1 MVIMEENK
9 GYAATLGSCSSD
21 PYFCSLASTYASFTS
36 WAGVSHPSLPNYL
49 AFDSGSVQGQS
60 TDCTTCGP
68 FSGTDLG
75 GQLSAAG
82 IPWTAYM
89 ESMPSPCYTG
99 GSSGGYAK
107 KHDPFMYFSDVIG
120 AGCATHV
127 LPYPGGSGMLAALD
141 GSSAPS
147 FVWITP
153 NLMNDMHDGTVP
165 QGDAWL
171 KTNIDPVLTS
181 TWFTNYDSTVIVTMD
196 EGVGNTV
203 PMVVISNTA
212 KGHGAIAGGGNHY
225 GALRAIE
232 EEFGLGLL
240 GAASNPANGDPISL
254 FGGPA

>member
-9 GYAATLGSCSSD
+9 GYAATLGSCSAD
-21 PYFCSLASTYASFTS
+21 PYFCSLASTYASYTS

-99 GSSGGYAK
+99 GSSGAYAK

-127 LPYPGGSGMLAALD
+127 LPYPGGNGLLAALD

-153 NLMNDMHDGTVP
+153 NLLNDMHDGTVQ

-181 TWFTNYDSTVIVTMD
+181 TWFTNYDSTVIITMD
-196 EGVGNTV
+196 EGVGNTI
-203 PMVVISNTA
+203 PMVVISNTS
-212 KGHGAIAGGGNHY
+212 KGRGAIAGSGNHY

-240 GAASNPANGDPISL
+240 GAASNPANGDLISL

>member
-1 MVIMEENK
+1 MEENK
-9 GYAATLGSCSSD
+9 GYAATLGSCFAD
-21 PYFCSLASTYASFTS
+21 PYLCSLASTYASYTN
-36 WAGVSHPSLPNYL
+36 WHGVGHPSLPNYL
-49 AFDSGSVQGQS
+49 AFDSGSTQG
-60 TDCTTCGP
+60 CTTDGCATGLTA
-68 FSGTDLG
+68 TDLG
-75 GQLSAAG
+75 GQLNAAG

-89 ESMPSPCYTG
+89 ESMPSACY
-99 GSSGGYAK
+99 SGGASGDYAR
-107 KHDPFMYFSDVIG
+107 KHNPFLYFTDTASSCSIHDV
-120 AGCATHV
+120 
-127 LPYPGGSGMLAALD
+127 PYPGSSSMLSALD

-153 NLMNDMHDGTVP
+153 NLINDMHDGTVP

-181 TWFTNYDSTVIVTMD
+181 TWFTNYDSTVIITMD

-203 PMVVISNTA
+203 PMVVISSTA

-240 GAASNPANGDPISL
+240 GAASNPVNGDLISV